1 MSEMEDLKQ
10 LVEQL
15 EKENKELKQK
25 YENYRTRVCM
35 NNVKKVT
42 QIYDLTKENE
52 ILRKELEKK
61 YENCIMEK
69 QQLKKE
75 IEDLKKLLSGNTEN
89 VGTKR
94 KRIECAC

>member
-1 MSEMEDLKQ
+1 MSELEDLKQ

-15 EKENKELKQK
+15 KKENKELKEK

-42 QIYDLTKENE
+42 QIFELNKENE
-52 ILRKELEKK
+52 ELRKELEKK
-61 YENCIMEK
+61 YDNCIMEK
-69 QQLKKE
+69 QLLKKE
-75 IEDLKKLLSGNTEN
+75 IEDLKKIKSDN

-94 KRIECAC
+94 RRVECAC